1 MRIKENVSNK
11 IVINK
16 SEFICYLAKCYDETE
31 CRSFIDE
38 IRKEHSQATHVCT
51 AYITNHNMI
60 KKTSDDGEPAKTA
73 GMPMLDDLQKNDM
86 EDICACVVR
95 YFGGIKLGAGGL
107 IRAYSNAVSEAL
119 KLSVKVEVVKMYIYQ
134 LKFTY
139 DWIDKLNYYLKD
151 IYIANKEYEE
161 MVCYTL
167 YLNSKDEAKKIY
179 EFVNGKFDLVFIEE
193 KEVEKEV

>member
-1 MRIKENVSNK
+1 
-11 IVINK
+11 
-16 SEFICYLAKCYDETE
+16 
-31 CRSFIDE
+31 
-38 IRKEHSQATHVCT
+38 
-51 AYITNHNMI
+51 
-60 KKTSDDGEPAKTA
+60 
-73 GMPMLDDLQKNDM
+73 MPMLDALQKNDM

-151 IYIANKEYEE
+151 VYIANKEYEE

-179 EFVNGKFDLVFIEE
+179 EFVNGKFDLVFMEE
-193 KEVEKEV
+193 KEVEKEL

>member
-1 MRIKENVSNK
+1 MRIKDDVSNK

-16 SEFICYLAKCYDETE
+16 SEFICYLSKCYDENS
-31 CRSFIDE
+31 CRNFIDKV
-38 IRKEHSQATHVCT
+38 RKEHSQANHVCT
-51 AYITNHNMI
+51 AYITNHNMV
-60 KKTSDDGEPAKTA
+60 KKTSDDKEPSKTA
-73 GMPMLDDLQKNDM
+73 GMPMLDALEKNNM

-119 KLSVKVEVVKMYIYQ
+119 KVAVKCEVVKMYIYD

-151 IYIANKEYEE
+151 VYIADKQYDE
-161 MVCYTL
+161 MVCYRL
-167 YLNSKDEAKKIY
+167 YLNSKDEVDKIY
-179 EFVNGKFDLVFIEE
+179 EFVNGKFELVFIEE
-193 KEVEKEV
+193 KEVEKEI

>member
-1 MRIKENVSNK
+1 
-11 IVINK
+11 
-16 SEFICYLAKCYDETE
+16 
-31 CRSFIDE
+31 
-38 IRKEHSQATHVCT
+38 
-51 AYITNHNMI
+51 
-60 KKTSDDGEPAKTA
+60 
-73 GMPMLDDLQKNDM
+73 M

-179 EFVNGKFDLVFIEE
+179 EFVNGKFDLVFMEE